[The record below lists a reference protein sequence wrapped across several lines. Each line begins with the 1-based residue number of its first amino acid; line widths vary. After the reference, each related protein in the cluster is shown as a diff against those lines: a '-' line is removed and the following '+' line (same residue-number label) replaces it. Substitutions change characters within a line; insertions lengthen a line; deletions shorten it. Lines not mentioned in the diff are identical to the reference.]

1 MTERVFQIL
10 LVEDHPADVLLTR
23 KALSKLKTPTNLH
36 VTVDG
41 IDAMDFLRREGR
53 YQAVV
58 RPDLVLLDLN
68 MPRRD
73 GRAVL
78 REVKADLD
86 LQVLPVIVLTTSAAS
101 HDIRLAYALHA
112 NGYVV
117 KPLVFEDFVSALVA
131 IERFWLTVA
140 HLPPSQP

>member
-1 MTERVFQIL
+1 M
-10 LVEDHPADVLLTR
+10 LTR
-23 KALSKLKTPTNLH
+23 KALGRLKTATNLH

-41 IDAMDFLRREGR
+41 FDAMSFLRQEGR
-53 YQAVV
+53 WHEAV

-78 REVKADLD
+78 REVKTDPVLS
-86 LQVLPVIVLTTSAAS
+86 VLPVIVLTTSAAA
-101 HDIRLAYALHA
+101 HDISLAYSLHA

-117 KPLVFEDFVSALVA
+117 KPVVFEEFVAAMEA
-131 IERFWLTVA
+131 IERFWLSTA
-140 HLPPSQP
+140 HLPPMP

>member
-23 KALSKLKTPTNLH
+23 KALGKLKTPTSLH

-41 IDAMDFLRREGR
+41 VDAMDFLRREGR
-53 YQAVV
+53 YQTAV

-78 REVKADLD
+78 RDVKGDVDLR
-86 LQVLPVIVLTTSAAS
+86 VLPVIVLTTSAAS
-101 HDIRLAYALHA
+101 HDIRLAYDLHA

-117 KPLVFEDFVSALVA
+117 KPVTFVEFVSALEA
-131 IERFWLTVA
+131 IERFWMNVV
-140 HLPPSQP
+140 HLPPHQP

>member
-1 MTERVFQIL
+1 MSERIYQIL

-23 KALSKLKTPTNLH
+23 KALSKLKSPTALH
-36 VTVDG
+36 VAVDG

-53 YQAVV
+53 YQSVV

-78 REVKADLD
+78 RDVKSDAV
-86 LQVLPVIVLTTSAAS
+86 LQVLPVIVLTTSSAS
-101 HDIRLAYALHA
+101 HDIHLAYTLHA

-117 KPLVFEDFVSALVA
+117 KPVAFEDFVAALEA
-131 IERFWLTVA
+131 IERFWLNVA
-140 HLPPSQP
+140 HLPPPHP

>member
-1 MTERVFQIL
+1 MTERNYQIL
-10 LVEDHPADVLLTR
+10 LVEDHPADVMLTR
-23 KALSKLKTPTNLH
+23 KALGRLKASTTLH

-41 IDAMDFLRREGR
+41 FDAMAFLRREGR
-53 YQAVV
+53 YQSAV

-78 REVKADLD
+78 RDVKSDPDLK
-86 LQVLPVIVLTTSAAS
+86 LLPVIVLTTSSAAT
-101 HDIRLAYALHA
+101 DIRLAYSLHA

-117 KPLVFEDFVSALVA
+117 KPIAFEDFVSALEAV
-131 IERFWLTVA
+131 ERFWLTVA
-140 HLPPSQP
+140 HLPSPHP

>member
-1 MTERVFQIL
+1 MNGRVFQIL
-10 LVEDHPADVLLTR
+10 LVEDHPADVALTR
-23 KALSKLKTPTNLH
+23 KALGRLNTPTSLH

-41 IDAMDFLRREGR
+41 IDAMAFLRREGR
-53 YQAVV
+53 YQTVV

-78 REVKADLD
+78 REVKADPE
-86 LQVLPVIVLTTSAAS
+86 LQVLPVIVLTTSSAS

-117 KPLVFEDFVSALVA
+117 KPVVFEDFVAALEA
-131 IERFWLTVA
+131 IEQFWLSVA
-140 HLPPSQP
+140 HLPPYP